1 VYAYADESGH
11 TGGNLLDPAQPIYY
25 SAAVMSLGDIDVKYG
40 PAFNEYANQ
49 QGFDHLHAA
58 EMGIH
63 RLKDFLPRLT
73 GWIKRDTIR
82 FYIGKVD
89 KRWFILCKLFD
100 FLFDPVEN
108 RGARIQVYNVMP
120 LRFLMLVKLSYIVDE
135 NDLREAWEAIR
146 GSNVDE
152 SQKLFMSVLRRI
164 SSHID
169 MLPDAGSREVLRE
182 TFAWAKKYPT
192 ELGICFKGR
201 KLLLN
206 HYPNAASFT
215 PMMVAIEKQSKY
227 WKSPVK
233 RIVHDQ
239 QSQFQSVWRDL
250 HGIMGKAGDGA
261 FGLIGGPETSLR
273 AAPGSSFVIG
283 NSASSAG
290 IQLADL
296 VLWLLQRS
304 VAGDDLGPEATA
316 FMERV
321 KRHSEPF
328 NMTYN
333 DTIEV
338 LEQNVAP
345 LLAADFPEEDEKR
358 GREIVKRFEEQRLQS
373 MMEFEAEKEKPG

>member
-1 VYAYADESGH
+1 MYAYADESGH
-11 TGGNLLDPAQPIYY
+11 TGGNLLDPAQPVYY
-25 SAAVMSLGDIDVKYG
+25 SAAVMSLEDIDAKYG
-40 PAFNEYANQ
+40 PAFTDYAMQ
-49 QGFDHLHAA
+49 QGFDHLHAS

-63 RLKDFLPRLT
+63 RLTGFLPTLT
-73 GWIKRDTIR
+73 KWIKRDTIR

-120 LRFLMLVKLSYIVDE
+120 LRFFMLVKLSYIVEE

-152 SQKLFMSVLRRI
+152 SQKLLISVLRRI
-164 SSHID
+164 SSRID
-169 MLPDAGSREVLRE
+169 MLPDAGSREVIGE
-182 TFAWAKKYPT
+182 TFAWAEKYPD

-206 HYPNAASFT
+206 HYPNVASFT

-239 QSQFQSVWRDL
+239 QSQFQSAWREL

-261 FGLIGGPETSLR
+261 FGLIGGPEISLR

-296 VLWLLQRS
+296 VLWLLQRK
-304 VAGDDLGPEATA
+304 VAGDDLGKEAAA

-321 KRHSEPF
+321 KQHSEPF
-328 NMTYN
+328 NMSYN

-338 LEQNVAP
+338 LEDTLTP
-345 LLAADFPEEDEKR
+345 ILEADFPEEDERR
-358 GREIVKRFEEQRLQS
+358 GREIVKRFEEQRLKS
-373 MMEFEAEKEKPG
+373 MMEYEDKKEKPG